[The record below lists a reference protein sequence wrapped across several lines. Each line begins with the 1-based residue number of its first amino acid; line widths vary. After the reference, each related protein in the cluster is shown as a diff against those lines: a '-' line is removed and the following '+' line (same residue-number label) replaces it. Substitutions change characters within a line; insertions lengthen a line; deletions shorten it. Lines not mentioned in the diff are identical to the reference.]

1 MQKTIFSL
9 AVVALFAACQPA
21 LDQKEERTP
30 EFVTTYFVNK
40 AGKKEG
46 ILTKT
51 DAKTRAIVQ
60 ESMYKDDLQ
69 DGEEKMFFPSG
80 KVEELR
86 HYKAGKP
93 DGTAQTFYESGV
105 LRSEVTFVN
114 GAMQGLYKKYYEN
127 KQVKESVTFVDNF
140 ENGAFEEFYEN
151 GKPKTKGN
159 YKFNTQFD
167 EAMEEGELVLYDS
180 LGVVTKKMCANGRCV
195 TQ

>member
-1 MQKTIFSL
+1 MRNLFFFVAI
-9 AVVALFAACQPA
+9 VALFTACQPG
-21 LDQKEERTP
+21 LEQKEESTP
-30 EFVTTYFVNK
+30 EFVTKYFVNK
-40 AGKKEG
+40 EGKKEG
-46 ILTKT
+46 LQTKT
-51 DAKTRAIVQ
+51 DTKTGAIVQ
-60 ESMYKDDLQ
+60 EAMFKNGEQ
-69 DGEEKMFFPSG
+69 EGEEKFYFPSG

-114 GAMQGLYKKYYEN
+114 GAMQGLYKKFHEN